1 MGWVHAGH
9 RARAMGH
16 NGMEQGHHA
25 EMGCVQVATG
35 PTKHRIEMVRKH
47 GGPGGRS
54 LTWPLARRW
63 FCAKGEAIPAVADHN
78 PSNMILTIN
87 CLKLV
92 YEKTDTIYLATPHP
106 TLPAESR
113 GEYP

>member
-1 MGWVHAGH
+1 
-9 RARAMGH
+9 MGH

-35 PTKHRIEMVRKH
+35 PTKHRIVMVPKH

-54 LTWPLARRW
+54 LSRPFARRW
-63 FCAKGEAIPAVADHN
+63 YCAKGEAIPALADHN

-92 YEKTDTIYLATPHP
+92 SFFLAISQTVNP
-106 TLPAESR
+106 
-113 GEYP
+113 G